1 MVFVVFHFTAV
12 PADFTAHLTD
22 TEGKENTSA
31 TFTCSTNEDELPVQ
45 WFINGNPISPSDKYQ
60 IVSDGFDHTLTIL
73 NLSPDDNCEVTVVI
87 GDNKSSAKL
96 AVEGLFWLD
105 FIFCLFLC

>member
-1 MVFVVFHFTAV
+1 MYCFHLTAV
-12 PADFTAHLTD
+12 AADFTAHLTD
-22 TEGKENTSA
+22 AEGKENTSA

-45 WFINGNPISPSDKYQ
+45 WFINGKPVTPSDKYEV
-60 IVSDGFDHTLTIL
+60 ISDGFNHTLTIH

-96 AVEGLFWLD
+96 AVEGWFVFVFVLF
-105 FIFCLFLC
+105 